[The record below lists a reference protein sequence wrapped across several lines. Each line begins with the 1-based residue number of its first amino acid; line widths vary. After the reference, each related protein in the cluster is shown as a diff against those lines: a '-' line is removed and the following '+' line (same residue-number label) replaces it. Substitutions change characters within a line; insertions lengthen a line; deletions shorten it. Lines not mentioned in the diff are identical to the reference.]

1 MPIRTLDAPDAEDF
15 AALLEA
21 LDRETEYLMFEP
33 GERPVDLAALR
44 TRLGNRDPANGLL
57 YALAAPAVGEGDDA
71 GEGRGAVPAPSEPPA
86 PRRPAEPLVGFVGG
100 MRRAGRRNHHAM
112 HLVIAIRAAHV
123 GRGHGRALMGA
134 AEGFARREGVRR
146 IELTVQVDNARAIR
160 LYESVGFERE
170 GLRRRAVRLGDEW
183 RDELAYAKLLDPG

>member
-21 LDRETEYLMFEP
+21 LDGETEYLMFEP

-44 TRLGNRDPANGLL
+44 TRLASRDPANGLL

-71 GEGRGAVPAPSEPPA
+71 GEDRDAVPAPSEPPV

-100 MRRAGRRNHHAM
+100 MRRAGRRNRYTM
-112 HLVIAIRAAHV
+112 HLVIAIRATHV

-160 LYESVGFERE
+160 LYESAGFERE
-170 GLRRRAVRLGDEW
+170 GRRRRAVRLGDVW
-183 RDELAYAKLLDPG
+183 HDELAYAKLLDPK